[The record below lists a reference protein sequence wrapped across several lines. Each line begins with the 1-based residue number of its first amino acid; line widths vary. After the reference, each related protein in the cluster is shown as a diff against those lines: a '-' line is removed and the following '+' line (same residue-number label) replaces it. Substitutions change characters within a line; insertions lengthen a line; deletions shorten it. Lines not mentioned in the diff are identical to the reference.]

1 VPSPATNRHWLKRV
15 TSLNNVGLKQTAV
28 RWWEVTRPAGQLV
41 YNDLYWLESYF
52 TCCIFKMF
60 RLAAASAAD
69 ARSVYD
75 IVSTQD
81 QRTTLSFVIKSHFTN
96 NNTVMVMW
104 VQNRDRGRS
113 VLEPNVSPPGCA
125 TSRQRHRRTSH
136 STLTPSTECHRKSV
150 LWTNPTKIGYHGN
163 VSRGIEKLKAD
174 WSSTGIVLP
183 NSENLAKINP
193 ADFEIIVLTKL
204 VKNKYKNKNS
214 SKT

>member
-1 VPSPATNRHWLKRV
+1 
-15 TSLNNVGLKQTAV
+15 
-28 RWWEVTRPAGQLV
+28 
-41 YNDLYWLESYF
+41 
-52 TCCIFKMF
+52 MF

-104 VQNRDRGRS
+104 AQNRDRGRS

-136 STLTPSTECHRKSV
+136 RTLTPSTECHRKSV

-214 SKT
+214 SKTYSPPCLRSSQTG